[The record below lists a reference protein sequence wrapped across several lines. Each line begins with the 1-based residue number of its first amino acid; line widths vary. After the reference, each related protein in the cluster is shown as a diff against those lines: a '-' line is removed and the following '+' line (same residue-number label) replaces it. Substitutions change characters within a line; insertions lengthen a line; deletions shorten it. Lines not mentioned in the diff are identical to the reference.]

1 MTLTPAQ
8 IDAWVNEA
16 RDLFG
21 PDSHPEEVLRW
32 GAQRVGAANL
42 AVATSFADTVLTHLA
57 ARAVPGVD
65 VLFVDTGYHFVETIG
80 LRDAV
85 ASVYDVNVRTLTP
98 AQTVPEQD
106 AEFGEELHRREPD
119 RCCAMRKVA
128 PFSAALGGYHAWAS
142 GLRRDDHNGRAGVEL
157 VMADPRRTMLKLNP
171 LAYWTQDQVD
181 DYVAEHSLLVNPLTE
196 LGYVS
201 IGCAPCTR
209 PVAPGEDPR
218 AGRWSGS
225 GKVECGL
232 HA

>member
-1 MTLTPAQ
+1 MTPTASQ
-8 IDAWVNEA
+8 IDSWVAEA
-16 RDLFG
+16 QVRFG
-21 PDSHPEEVLRW
+21 PESHPEEVLRW
-32 GAQRVGAANL
+32 GAERVGAPKL

-65 VLFVDTGYHFVETIG
+65 VLFVDTGYHFAETIG

-85 ASVYDVNVRTLTP
+85 ASFYDVTVKTLTP
-98 AQTVPEQD
+98 GQSVAEQD
-106 AEFGEELHRREPD
+106 ADLGAALHSREPD
-119 RCCAMRKVA
+119 RCCALRKVA
-128 PFSAALGGYHAWAS
+128 PFSAALTGYHGWVS
-142 GLRRDDHNGRAGVEL
+142 GLRRDDHNSRANVEL
-157 VMADPRRTMLKLNP
+157 VMVDPRRSMLKLNP
-171 LAYWTQDQVD
+171 LAYWTHDQVD
-181 DYVAEHSLLVNPLTE
+181 DYAEEHSLLVNPLVE